1 LYVNRGF
8 AVGIYTTNNAEAC
21 LYVAK
26 DANCDI
32 VVAENDQQLQK
43 FLKVRDQL
51 PNLKA
56 IIQYTGTSKE
66 KYENVY
72 TVSNASLY
80 ILILS

>member
-1 LYVNRGF
+1 M
-8 AVGIYTTNNAEAC
+8 GIYTTNNAEAC

-56 IIQYTGTSKE
+56 IIQYTGTLKE